1 MTWLMLIV
9 AGLFETGWAI
19 GLKYSEGFTRL
30 IPSVFTIIGMIASF
44 YFLSLALKSLPLGTA
59 YAIWTGIGTVGT
71 IALGII
77 LFKEP
82 VDIIRLICIGFIVI
96 GIVGLKIV
104 SSH

>member
-1 MTWLMLIV
+1 MAWLMLIV

-19 GLKYSEGFTRL
+19 GLKYSEGFTKL

-71 IALGII
+71 VALGII

-96 GIVGLKIV
+96 GIVGLKVI

>member
-1 MTWLMLIV
+1 MTWLMLII

-19 GLKYSEGFTRL
+19 GLKYSEGFTKL

-71 IALGII
+71 VALGII

-82 VDIIRLICIGFIVI
+82 VDIIRLICIGFIVV
-96 GIVGLKIV
+96 GIVGLKVV